1 MGRAAH
7 KVGPAEG
14 CHVRGDSRWKAARR
28 AGRHRAAAAIPP
40 KKDDR
45 IRHLVQ
51 KGCIRRP
58 SFPVMSLGGDR
69 PRRAGRAD
77 AVTTIQDLSVR
88 LQALEQENATL
99 RQRLA
104 DRGDAV
110 AVDPKRLR
118 EMLHDLRQP
127 VQAAR
132 LFHGLLT
139 RRLSVG
145 EEADRL
151 ARLGQA
157 IEAME
162 QGIMEIQKMARG
174 QGD

>member
-1 MGRAAH
+1 M
-7 KVGPAEG
+7 
-14 CHVRGDSRWKAARR
+14 
-28 AGRHRAAAAIPP
+28 
-40 KKDDR
+40 
-45 IRHLVQ
+45 
-51 KGCIRRP
+51 RP
-58 SFPVMSLGGDR
+58 
-69 PRRAGRAD
+69 GRAD
-77 AVTTIQDLSVR
+77 AVTTIQDLSMR
-88 LQALEQENATL
+88 LQALEDENAML
-99 RQRLA
+99 RQRLSG
-104 DRGDAV
+104 RGEGAPI
-110 AVDPKRLR
+110 DPRRLR

-139 RRLSVG
+139 RRLTEG

-162 QGIMEIQKMARG
+162 HGIMDIQKMARG